1 MRPNRLEFEAFG
13 PFPGTEVVEFDPLDD
28 LGLYLVGGPTG
39 AGKTSI
45 FDAMVFALYGKV
57 PGARGRGN
65 NTNLRSNFATGT
77 ATARACLE
85 FEAQGTWWRASREP
99 TQRRAV
105 KKGSG
110 ETTAPATATLERHDG
125 TTWQPVETGVRKV
138 DAKVVELVG
147 LDHEQFSQV
156 VLLPQGEFQQLLRA
170 GPKERESLMRRL
182 FATEGYERAIEY
194 LKGEARQRKIDSLGA
209 MKTAEEALSSADTSW
224 TVVLRGVRETSTAIG
239 IEAPDWDVDDLDA
252 VAGYDARR
260 RFAEAWSAALTA
272 ERKSA
277 YADAAAADEAH
288 RAVEAEAKRF
298 TEAEAHRATLEELE
312 ATQTEADDQKAV
324 LDSGKKAAPVVEA
337 LDEFD
342 ILEERAA
349 DAETAH
355 TAAVAGLV
363 TAGLPEGEVPATAT
377 RANTASTRWSEGV
390 ARFESLMQTQA
401 DAVEHEETEA
411 TKRESA
417 EAARK
422 AVADVDAEISKQEG
436 EISGLEEQLKAARTA
451 QAALPDAG
459 VELREAEDAKSAV
472 AGLKDARKAVDVAEK
487 ALRAAERTKSKADD
501 ALEDERSRETLDLA
515 GRLRRD
521 SLVEGEPC
529 PVCGSEEHPAPAS
542 SSGRWE
548 ASALKAAES
557 EQKAAIGAVGGA
569 EENLG
574 GAKTARTR
582 AERAFDGLKMGDP
595 ADDLGPLL
603 KEVETRRKEAATTE
617 DSLRK
622 AAEPTEELAEQVDN
636 ARTAFQSKRDERAAK
651 NADASR
657 DDDLADVAAS
667 EAKGLHARVTKAVGD
682 DDPADRQAEAEA
694 IVAALG
700 VLVEALGKR
709 ETATKSRDTQ
719 QRAVDRQMTSGGFGN
734 HAEVRA
740 AACPEETLAALEK
753 QLEIRSTAQQ
763 EALAG
768 LQALK
773 TQGVADE
780 APDVKTAATTLK
792 AANDRAGQFRDAD
805 ILVAERSR
813 TFNDAVDNARK
824 CAEEA
829 SEVSAAYD
837 LAHKVDQ
844 VCRGGQRTGSL
855 ESWVLARHLR
865 DVAAEASE
873 RFQGVSAGR
882 FVFTVV
888 ESGEDEAPG
897 PVSLQITD
905 HYNGETREVNSLSGG
920 ETFQASLSLALGL
933 ADTVQHGQGG
943 IRIDSLFVDEG
954 FGALDAGALDV
965 AINTLS
971 DLQEGGRTV
980 GVISHLDEV
989 KQRIATGLEV
999 VKTDRGSHI
1008 VPRRE

>member
-1 MRPNRLEFEAFG
+1 MKPNRLEFEAFG

-77 ATARACLE
+77 ATARTCLE
-85 FEAQGTWWRASREP
+85 FEAQGAWWRASREP
-99 TQRRAV
+99 TQRRAA

-125 TTWQPVETGVRKV
+125 TTWQPVETGIRKV

-182 FATEGYERAIEY
+182 FATEGYKRALEY
-194 LKGEARQRKIDSLGA
+194 LQAEAQQRKADSHGA
-209 MKTAEEALSSADTSW
+209 RKTAEDALSSADTSW
-224 TVVLRGVRETSTAIG
+224 DVLLRGVREASTATG

-260 RFAEAWSAALTA
+260 RFVKAWSNVLTT

-277 YADAAAADEAH
+277 DADAAAADDAH
-288 RAVEAEAKRF
+288 RAVEAETKRF

-312 ATQTEADDQKAV
+312 STQTETDDQKAV

-342 ILEERAA
+342 ILEKTAA

-363 TAGLPEGEVPATAT
+363 TAGLPEGEVPATVT
-377 RANTASTRWSEGV
+377 RANTASTHWSAEG
-390 ARFESLMQTQA
+390 ARFGTLVQTQA
-401 DAVEHEETEA
+401 EAVGHEETEA

-422 AVADVDAEISKQEG
+422 AVADADAEISKQEG
-436 EISGLEEQLKAARTA
+436 EIAELEEQLKDARTA
-451 QAALPDAG
+451 QAARADAG
-459 VELREAEDAKSAV
+459 EELREAKDAKSAV
-472 AGLKDARKAVDVAEK
+472 DGLQDARKAVDVAEK
-487 ALRAAERTKSKADD
+487 ALRTAERTKSKADD
-501 ALEDERSRETLDLA
+501 ALEDEMSRETLDLA
-515 GRLRRD
+515 GRLAKD
-521 SLVEGEPC
+521 SLVPGEPC

-548 ASALKAAES
+548 ASALKAAKS
-557 EQKAAIGAVGGA
+557 EQKAASEAVVTIK
-569 EENLG
+569 ENLR
-574 GAKTARTR
+574 GAKSARTR
-582 AERAFDGLKMGDP
+582 AERTFDGLKMGDP

-603 KEVETRRKEAATTE
+603 KEVETRRKEATTTE

-622 AAEPTEELAEQVDN
+622 AAKPVEELTRKVDT
-636 ARTAFQSKRDERAAK
+636 ARSAFQSERDERTAK
-651 NADASR
+651 NADAST
-657 DDDLADVAAS
+657 DDELADAA
-667 EAKGLHARVTKAVGD
+667 AKQAKELHARVTKAVGD

-694 IVAALG
+694 IVKALG
-700 VLVEALGKR
+700 VLVEALGER
-709 ETATKSRDTQ
+709 DTATKSRDTQ

-734 HAEVRA
+734 HDEVRA
-740 AACPEETLAALEK
+740 AARPEETLEALEK
-753 QLEIRSTAQQ
+753 QLGIRHAAQQ
-763 EALAG
+763 EALTG
-768 LQALK
+768 LKALEK
-773 TQGVADE
+773 EGVADE

-792 AANDRAGQFRDAD
+792 AANDRAGEFRSAVV
-805 ILVAERSR
+805 LVDERSR
-813 TFNDAVDNARK
+813 NFDEAVDKARK

-829 SEVSAAYD
+829 SEVSAAHD

-888 ESGEDEAPG
+888 ESGEDEPPG

-954 FGALDAGALDV
+954 FGALDPGALDV

-980 GVISHLDEV
+980 GVISHLDEI
-989 KQRIATGLEV
+989 KQRITTGLEV

-1008 VPRRE
+1008 VPGSE